1 MKPLYFKSLAT
12 LIGAASL
19 FSASTS
25 AQAQFQPQTELY
37 VVMFRADWCAPC
49 KIVEPSIAQALSILR
64 DPSIEPL
71 TIDITTPSH
80 SEISAHKAFDRNIV
94 HQYNSWLGVTG
105 FGAIIDATNK
115 QTLGCV
121 NLKYSP
127 QDMATH
133 IRNLKTYAV
142 VDKVAADFTCPEPN
156 N

>member
-1 MKPLYFKSLAT
+1 MKRLYLTGLAA
-12 LIGAASL
+12 LIGTASL
-19 FSASTS
+19 FSASTA
-25 AQAQFQPQTELY
+25 AQAQLQNSTELY

-49 KIVEPSIAQALSILR
+49 KIVEPAIAQALYSLS
-64 DPSIEPL
+64 DPSIESL
-71 TIDITTPSH
+71 TIDISNPGL

-94 HQYNSWLGVTG
+94 NQYNTWLGVTG
-105 FGAIIDATNK
+105 FAAIIDATNK

-133 IRNLKTYAV
+133 IRNLKTYAL
-142 VDKVAADFTCPEPN
+142 VDQVTADFTCPAPN